1 MSPKPVKLG
10 ILIDGPEISEL
21 GVRGMTLKVE
31 QVNDDGGV
39 WGRPVELVFATA
51 DAAYEGL
58 PDNTVGAWLELAA
71 DTEVVGII
79 GPAITAN
86 TLAIVDL
93 VDQHKVPTIHWG
105 GTERAKG
112 EWYFQYQLDSL
123 SNDGPFLLR
132 LMEAHGHRRVGV
144 LHTHSAEGDEIYEY
158 FEREAQLGGFQ
169 IVAHEMVGFHQEDV
183 LPEMTRIKEQSP
195 DAAVMLGWHSL
206 PFARAMKALQWRVPR
221 YGTIT
226 FFRITSEPDLV
237 ADNEGLLYWA
247 DQYEPRNPAVIAI
260 REAWR
265 ARFGEDAPDHIGPY
279 CHYDLVT
286 LMVEGLKRA
295 PNVSRAGLKVGLER
309 VHQLPCA
316 SGGRNPV
323 MGYSPGDRQA
333 IKGPDLLM
341 YRTIRDGCPVTY
353 EL

>member
-1 MSPKPVKLG
+1 MSPKALKLG
-10 ILIDGPEISEL
+10 ILIDGPELSEL
-21 GVRGMTLKVE
+21 GVRGMTLKTE
-31 QVNDDGGV
+31 QVNEAGGV
-39 WGRPVELVFATA
+39 WGRPVELVFETA
-51 DAAYEGL
+51 DAAYDGL
-58 PDNTVGAWLELAA
+58 PDNTARAWRRLAA

-93 VDQHKVPTIHWG
+93 VDQEKVPTIHWG

-132 LMEAHGHRRVGV
+132 LLESHGHRRVGV
-144 LHTHSAEGDEIYEY
+144 LHTRSAEGEEIYEY
-158 FEREAQLGGFQ
+158 FEREAQLTG
-169 IVAHEMVGFHQEDV
+169 IRTVAHETVAIHEEDV
-183 LPEMTRIKEQSP
+183 LEEMRRIKEQSP
-195 DAAVMLGWHSL
+195 DAMVMLGWHAL
-206 PFARAMKALQWRVPR
+206 PFLHAMKELEWRIPR

-226 FFRITSEPDLV
+226 CFRVTSEPDLV

-247 DQYEPRNPAVIAI
+247 DQYEPRNPTVIAI
-260 REAWR
+260 RDAYR
-265 ARFGEDAPDHIGPY
+265 LRFGEDAPDHIGVY

-316 SGGRNPV
+316 TGGLRPV

-341 YRTIRDGCPVTY
+341 YRTIRDGHAVTY
-353 EL
+353 EP